1 MKVRQTIEN
10 DIVENISIYKSIQ
23 SSFIELLREVKP
35 DYQPSFTF
43 NEFCVRFIN
52 NFEGVDD
59 DMREFFDTPGKT
71 LTTRLLH
78 SMIRIGIEEFNGD
91 EELVKRLIKSVEN
104 NK

>member
-1 MKVRQTIEN
+1 
-10 DIVENISIYKSIQ
+10 
-23 SSFIELLREVKP
+23 
-35 DYQPSFTF
+35 
-43 NEFCVRFIN
+43 
-52 NFEGVDD
+52 
-59 DMREFFDTPGKT
+59 MREFFDTPGKT